1 MLTDWLS
8 RYVVAYSAEGVD
20 SRRRPLM
27 ETRNRYGGG
36 TAQLVLEQFV
46 SLTSV
51 FSSQLWLLKNAAS
64 RERPA
69 ARATPSGHL
78 ELQGGMVGERR
89 AHQDQEFWGPAVG
102 AVAQKL

>member
-1 MLTDWLS
+1 MWLPTQE
-8 RYVVAYSAEGVD
+8 SAEVD
-20 SRRRPLM
+20 GSRRRPLM
-27 ETRNRYGGG
+27 ETRNYEGG
-36 TAQLVLEQFV
+36 TARLVLEQFA

-51 FSSQLWLLKNAAS
+51 FSSQLWLLKIAAS

-89 AHQDQEFWGPAVG
+89 ARQDQELLGPAVG